1 MEINNFANIVNRL
14 MCIIGINTPLDR
26 NVQNPKNLWMID
38 SFHLKDFMDI
48 KRTEIGFEF
57 SFSSDHEVTYLI
69 KKEDEQKEEPP
80 VYISDDVY
88 LLNSS
93 ILLLIELAQ
102 WMSVHCKCVCK
113 HKQFGLN
120 YYAIR
125 EAFSTLIKTKELPFY
140 KLRLS
145 EKYDAI
151 TFMKDDVSLVFIAK
165 SQAILDNIFKEL
177 NITDTK
183 KQSVPYKSDVIIDG
197 QLLENMIKGKVDWHG
212 RLINIEIREDDTIN
226 SYINKWIRNLT
237 EEKVSEIKL
246 SVSKEIIKATF
257 SQTNNV
263 KNEMIR
269 EHTLSL
275 YHDLH
280 IALISF
286 ECKPLIKIT
295 FKSEKLYPD
304 YSICCNLNSR
314 GKVED
319 CFLE

>member
-1 MEINNFANIVNRL
+1 M
-14 MCIIGINTPLDR
+14 
-26 NVQNPKNLWMID
+26 
-38 SFHLKDFMDI
+38 
-48 KRTEIGFEF
+48 
-57 SFSSDHEVTYLI
+57 
-69 KKEDEQKEEPP
+69 
-80 VYISDDVY
+80 YIYDDVY

-93 ILLLIELAQ
+93 ILLLIKLAQ

-125 EAFSTLIKTKELPFY
+125 EAFSILIKTKELPFY

-165 SQAILDNIFKEL
+165 SQAILDDIFKEL

-183 KQSVPYKSDVIIDG
+183 KQGVPYKSDVIIDG
-197 QLLENMIKGKVDWHG
+197 QLLENMIRGKVDWHG
-212 RLINIEIREDDTIN
+212 RLINIEIKEDDKIN
-226 SYINKWIRNLT
+226 SYINKWIKNLT
-237 EEKVSEIKL
+237 QEKVSEIKL
-246 SVSKEIIKATF
+246 FVSKEIIKATF
-257 SQTNNV
+257 SQTDNV
-263 KNEMIR
+263 TNEMLR
-269 EHTLSL
+269 EHTQSL